1 MAGMVNRYRCEK
13 DWNGHRR
20 QRDRDGVKDRE
31 EVGVREEV
39 ETGKRSET
47 DRRHSRMEADLL
59 FFMGQ
64 SNMAGRGDERLAPAV
79 AEGVAYEYR
88 AVTRPGELTPLTE
101 PFGAL
106 ENRENGVYEPGMKTG
121 SMVASFVNACHQKTG
136 RPIIALS
143 CSKGGSSI
151 NEWLPGTPYFTD
163 AADRIRSCMDYVR
176 DQKIMVHSVSLVW
189 CQGCTDADN
198 GMEKQEYKEKTLRLF
213 RELMALG
220 TQRVFLIQIGCTESF
235 RTVRPHAGGS
245 GRDGE
250 RGRRYHPGLQAV

>member
-1 MAGMVNRYRCEK
+1 
-13 DWNGHRR
+13 
-20 QRDRDGVKDRE
+20 
-31 EVGVREEV
+31 
-39 ETGKRSET
+39 
-47 DRRHSRMEADLL
+47 MEADLL

-220 TQRVFLIQIGCTESF
+220 TQRVFLLQIGCHRELPELYVPMQEAQEEMAKEAEDIILVSRLFKTFRDRGLMKDSYHYKQEGYNLVGEEAGANAGEILASF
-235 RTVRPHAGGS
+235 
-245 GRDGE
+245 
-250 RGRRYHPGLQAV
+250 